1 MNFLDK
7 PWPRITELSKSAS
20 RAWVAVAYLGHGAQN
35 QLNLGDGDVLV
46 VDMSKKALGSGQTDP
61 REILAYLANGVR
73 VFNWPALH
81 AKVYVFDRTL
91 IIGSP
96 NVDDDE
102 APVIEAQA
110 RAARDRLRDQKRYEV
125 ETIRYPA
132 STKWS
137 VRGGDA
143 VIQIFHDG
151 KTVEVYP
158 PARVLARHA
167 YKVKRGRRVAIHL
180 ETERNPSPQPWAV
193 VRARLH
199 SIGFKI
205 TKTSHRELRTLA
217 QRRHVQSLFET

>member
-96 NVDDDE
+96 NVSATSKGSLLEAALETE
-102 APVIEAQA
+102 APQAVRQA
-110 RAARDRLRDQKRYEV
+110 RAF
-125 ETIRYPA
+125 
-132 STKWS
+132 
-137 VRGGDA
+137 VRSLMLSRVTPGVAKAAIKDWRPPTGGGG
-143 VIQIFHDG
+143 G
-151 KTVEVYP
+151 KKAKAP
-158 PARVLARHA
+158 SGIGRADHSSLAR
-167 YKVKRGRRVAIHL
+167 
-180 ETERNPSPQPWAV
+180 
-193 VRARLH
+193 
-199 SIGFKI
+199 
-205 TKTSHRELRTLA
+205 RT
-217 QRRHVQSLFET
+217 